1 MSASQAERRGFD
13 PRLPLH
19 FMQVWVYILFSEK
32 LGRHYVG
39 ITNDL
44 SRRLTQHRK
53 GQSHWSSRA
62 DDWLMVYSHQFDSMP
77 SARQMEMTIKARG
90 AKRFILDAHAS
101 QSRQSAG
108 QG

>member
-1 MSASQAERRGFD
+1 
-13 PRLPLH
+13 
-19 FMQVWVYILFSEK
+19 MQVWVYILFSEK

-44 SRRLTQHRK
+44 SRRLTQHRN

-90 AKRFILDAHAS
+90 AKRFILV
-101 QSRQSAG
+101 SRTHR
-108 QG
+108 